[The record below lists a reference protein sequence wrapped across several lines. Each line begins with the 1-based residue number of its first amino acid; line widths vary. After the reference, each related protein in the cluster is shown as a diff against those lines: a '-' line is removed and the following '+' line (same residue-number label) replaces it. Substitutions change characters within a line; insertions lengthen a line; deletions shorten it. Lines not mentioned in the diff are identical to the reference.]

1 MRAGAAPALA
11 DALIA
16 RAREL
21 GPTLRARAR
30 ACEERR
36 TLPLETVADL
46 RAAGLFRLLQ
56 PSRFGGYELDLS
68 ALLAIAR
75 ELARA
80 CPSTAWCLALFATHN
95 RLVGLFDERAQ
106 QEVFGDTEEAL
117 VAAVFAPTG
126 TATPCRRDGEAGFRV
141 SGRWQFA
148 SGCDHGAW
156 VAVAARVAGAE
167 GGPIPDV
174 RCLLVSAADCRI
186 EDTWFAAGLRGT
198 GSKDVLTEDVFVPA
212 HRALSFLD
220 IARGAPPGA
229 AINTSPL
236 FRLPIVPV
244 LSLAVAG
251 VALGTARGALEAF
264 RDRARSSRT
273 GLPGTLLAERAPSHI
288 RFAEATAEI
297 EAAALVTE
305 RAAEDLAGAAADGRL
320 SPARH
325 AHCRLS
331 GAFAVRS
338 CTQAVD
344 RLFTAAGAGALFD
357 TSPLQRAFRDLHAM
371 SIHAA
376 LRFDDAAELMGRI
389 EFGLA
394 PTSPLI

>member
-1 MRAGAAPALA
+1 
-11 DALIA
+11 
-16 RAREL
+16 
-21 GPTLRARAR
+21 
-30 ACEERR
+30 
-36 TLPLETVADL
+36 
-46 RAAGLFRLLQ
+46 
-56 PSRFGGYELDLS
+56 
-68 ALLAIAR
+68 
-75 ELARA
+75 
-80 CPSTAWCLALFATHN
+80 
-95 RLVGLFDERAQ
+95 
-106 QEVFGDTEEAL
+106 
-117 VAAVFAPTG
+117 
-126 TATPCRRDGEAGFRV
+126 
-141 SGRWQFA
+141 
-148 SGCDHGAW
+148 
-156 VAVAARVAGAE
+156 
-167 GGPIPDV
+167 
-174 RCLLVSAADCRI
+174 
-186 EDTWFAAGLRGT
+186 
-198 GSKDVLTEDVFVPA
+198 
-212 HRALSFLD
+212 
-220 IARGAPPGA
+220 
-229 AINTSPL
+229 
-236 FRLPIVPV
+236 V